1 MPRNNEKT
9 WRILRI
15 IIPIAGFLIAIGVVY
30 ATINHNSSRI
40 EVNEVEIKANSKAV
54 ISMQKDIEY
63 IKEDT
68 EEIKGYQQ
76 EILKELRE

>member
-1 MPRNNEKT
+1 MPRNNERT
-9 WRILRI
+9 WRLLRI
-15 IIPIAGFLIAIGVVY
+15 IIPIATFLIAIGIAY

-40 EVNEVEIKANSKAV
+40 EVNETEIKANSKAV
-54 ISMQKDIEY
+54 TSMSKDIEY

-68 EEIKGYQQ
+68 EDIIVIQR